1 MEVRGLPETRHM
13 LIPLERMRRV
23 GDIATKLK
31 YRCDDINQTDEIKI
45 YRDKFHIHDNE
56 NINII
61 KTDEEI
67 IAYRKETEYAQW
79 TGRVVPIKFS

>member
-1 MEVRGLPETRHM
+1 MEIRGLPETRHILM
-13 LIPLERMRRV
+13 PISERMNKVR
-23 GDIATKLK
+23 DIGTKLK
-31 YRCDDINQTDEIKI
+31 HVYDDINQTDEIKI

-67 IAYRKETEYAQW
+67 IVYRKETEYVEKKEDKEAL
-79 TGRVVPIKFS
+79 